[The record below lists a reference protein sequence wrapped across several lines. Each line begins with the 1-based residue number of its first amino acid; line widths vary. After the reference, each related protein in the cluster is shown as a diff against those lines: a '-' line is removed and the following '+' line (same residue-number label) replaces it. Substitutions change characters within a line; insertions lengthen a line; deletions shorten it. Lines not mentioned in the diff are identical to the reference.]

1 MTVKLRAGTRVRQ
14 SPCRIRS
21 MCGAMSAEWNP
32 GDLAG
37 LAATI
42 VVAEQRSAGLLW
54 QNTAKT
60 IAATADGDPVR
71 VAVCPYTAVEFTAPS
86 DAARPLLYDEGS
98 GKWSL
103 SFDGVDDQLRTTTS
117 PAYAQPCAVATVH
130 RTDGVAFKYL
140 YSSLADFGV
149 AMYRG
154 NGGGG
159 SASWSPYAGSSA
171 AAYAAAAAGAVRRL
185 TTVYSGAITQR
196 YVDGVAN
203 GAPSDAGANNGS
215 GLVIG
220 NRFDNALPC
229 DARVVALLAWPN
241 PTAEQIAL
249 LDAFLLTYTP

>member
-1 MTVKLRAGTRVRQ
+1 
-14 SPCRIRS
+14 

-86 DAARPLLYDEGS
+86 DAARPLLYDETG

-130 RTDGVAFKYL
+130 STAGVSFKYL

-149 AMYRG
+149 ALYRG
-154 NGGGG
+154 GGGG
-159 SASWSPYAGSSA
+159 SANWTPYAGSSGS
-171 AAYAAAAAGAVRRL
+171 AYAAAAAGAVCRL
-185 TTVYSGAITQR
+185 TTVYSGASTQR

-203 GAPSDAGANNGS
+203 GAPSNAGTNNGS
-215 GLVIG
+215 GLMVG
-220 NRFDNALPC
+220 NRFDNVLPC
-229 DARVVALLAWPN
+229 DLRVSALLAWPN

-249 LDAFLLTYTP
+249 LDAFLLTYAP